1 MKFRKIIILSVI
13 LLFCTAHG
21 FAAEIIDDSYTMKL
35 WTVEDRLPGT
45 PLTGLTQSQRG
56 YIWLSTETKLIRF
69 NGVDFV
75 ALAVPDEVLEV
86 TGSLRG
92 VVCGVPRGVWFFG
105 YKGIGC
111 FTEGLWQSWPVG
123 DSSTVIGKLL
133 GILISG
139 DGVVRAYAER
149 GLLEAVTAEDDQT
162 TRFVARACP
171 VPYDDRA
178 TLGAVTAAD
187 FDNHGRLWMTAWNGL
202 VEYSDGKY
210 DDKSMRLPDFLV
222 EAVSG
227 VHAGRSGRLWINGP
241 NGIAYLEKNIWTP
254 IGFPE
259 NAGHVTEMFEV
270 SDGALW
276 IGNPTGIY
284 RWENGK
290 WSHIGEQDIPG
301 GMAVNTIIEDTEG
314 TIWAACDGGLLRIR
328 KRSVGRVHSDGVVT
342 DGTAY
347 SFNRLSDG
355 SIWIGFKGHAARLT
369 ADTARIL
376 QTIYLD
382 ADLPVSSI
390 LQDKSGQVWIGTLGG
405 GLLKSSGDRLS
416 IISQRD
422 YSIPVVHTVYALLED
437 PDLGI
442 LAGTPQGL
450 MRISSRGELET
461 FELPDITIDETVRH
475 LYRDASGTLWISCD
489 NVGVIGLH
497 KDGSKQLIGEKD
509 GLKGYVRVVFSDSV
523 GSLWIGTTTG
533 LFVVINKC
541 VYSMED
547 KIGGFN
553 HSVLQIAED
562 RHKRIWLGTKNGLL
576 SLSYSSIESLTNSE
590 LSDHTKGV
598 CVLRLGAAD
607 GLPGERALGGGSL
620 PGFSASTGKMFFP
633 FDEGIA
639 VFNPDDFKFS
649 KKAPMVVIERV
660 YANGKKL
667 LDNINGVCSKTVFS
681 PGVRNIVIQ
690 FSSLSPGEQSSAFF
704 RYRVSGLRKEGWSPV
719 QRERSASFEFL
730 PPGQYLMEVVVGSRG
745 VWSDESVKFAFEVEA
760 WFWQRPWFYLAIAFV
775 LAAVVFLFARWL
787 MNHRYKLQMAILKR
801 EEALHHERARISRDI
816 HDDLGNGLSV
826 VATLSELA
834 HGDVEKDSAHKR
846 LDQIYDV
853 ANELARNVD
862 EIVWAVNPVNDG
874 WEPLISYFEQYTE
887 YFLGNSSL
895 RFHFVRPAD
904 LLDMKVAS
912 KTRHH
917 LLLAVREAIGNIL
930 KHASATQVS
939 IVMSIKNNTLKII
952 VKDDGVGF
960 DPEVDAG
967 IGHNGLKNMQRRMN
981 EINGSFEIKSNA
993 GEGSTLTFMAEL

>member
-1 MKFRKIIILSVI
+1 MLFRKIILLSAAV
-13 LLFCTAHG
+13 LF
-21 FAAEIIDDSYTMKL
+21 FAVAISATGTSEDSYTMKL

-45 PLTGLTQSQRG
+45 PLTGLTQAERG

-69 NGVDFV
+69 NGVGFE
-75 ALAVPDEVLEV
+75 ALPVPQEVLEV

-92 VVCGVPRGVWFFG
+92 VVCGVPRGIWFFG
-105 YKGIGC
+105 YQGVGC
-111 FTEGLWQSWPVG
+111 FKDGQWQSWPVG
-123 DSSTVIGKLL
+123 DSVAVLGRLL
-133 GILISG
+133 GVLIS
-139 DGVVRAYAER
+139 DEGVVRAYAER
-149 GLLEAVTAEDDQT
+149 GLFEAVTAEDDQT

-178 TLGAVTAAD
+178 TLGAVTAAAVD
-187 FDNHGRLWMTAWNGL
+187 RQGRLWMTAWNGL
-202 VEYSDGKY
+202 VEYSNGRY

-241 NGIAYLEKNIWTP
+241 NGIAYLENNIWTP

-270 SDGALW
+270 SDGSLW

-284 RWENGK
+284 RWKNGN
-290 WSHIGEQDIPG
+290 WSHIGEQDVPG
-301 GMAVNTIIEDTEG
+301 GMAVNTIIEDAEG

-328 KRSVGRVHSDGVVT
+328 KRSVERMRSDGVVT

-347 SFNRLSDG
+347 SLSQLPGG
-355 SIWIGFKGHAARLT
+355 SLWVGFKGHAARLT

-376 QTIYLD
+376 QTVYLD

-390 LQDKSGQVWIGTLGG
+390 LQDESGQVWIGTLGG
-405 GLLKSSGDRLS
+405 GLFKSSGERVS

-422 YSIPVVHTVYALLED
+422 YSISMVHTVYALLED

-450 MRISSRGELET
+450 MRISTSGELVAV
-461 FELPDITIDETVRH
+461 ELPGVTIDETVRH
-475 LYRDASGTLWISCD
+475 LYRDESGTLWVSCD
-489 NVGVIGLH
+489 NIGVIGIH
-497 KDGSKQLIGEKD
+497 KNGSKQYITEST
-509 GLKGYVRVVFSDSV
+509 GLKGYVRVVYSDSN
-523 GSLWIGTTTG
+523 GSLWIGTTAG
-533 LFVVINKC
+533 LFVLVDGR

-553 HSVLQIAED
+553 HAVLQIAED

-576 SLSYSSIESLTNSE
+576 CLSYSSVDSLIKSE
-590 LSDHTKGV
+590 LSDHTQGV
-598 CVLRLGAAD
+598 CVLRLGVAD
-607 GLPGERALGGGSL
+607 GLPGQRALGGASL
-620 PGFSASTGKMFFP
+620 PKGNGGSGKMFFP

-639 VFNPDDFKFS
+639 VFDPDDFKFAE
-649 KKAPMVVIERV
+649 KAPMVVIEKV
-660 YANGKKL
+660 FANGRKL
-667 LDNINGVCSKTVFS
+667 LDNIDGPCRGVVFS

-690 FSSLSPGEQSSAFF
+690 FASLSPGTQRSAFF
-704 RYRVSGLRKEGWSPV
+704 RYRVSGLHQEGWTPV
-719 QRERSASFEFL
+719 QGESSASFEFL
-730 PPGQYLMEVVVGSRG
+730 PPGEYVLEVVVGSRG
-745 VWSDESVKFAFEVEA
+745 VWSEKSVKFPFEVEA
-760 WFWQRPWFYLAIAFV
+760 WFWQRPWFYILIALV
-775 LAAVVFLFARWL
+775 LAMVVFLFARWL
-787 MNHRYKLQMAILKR
+787 INHRYKLQMAVLKR

-834 HGDVEKDSAHKR
+834 HADVEKESAHKR

-874 WEPLISYFEQYTE
+874 WEPFISYFEQYTE

-904 LLDMKVAS
+904 LNDVKVAS
-912 KTRHH
+912 KNRHH

-930 KHASATQVS
+930 KHSGATQVS
-939 IVMSIKNNTLKII
+939 IVMAIKGNMLEIT

-960 DPEVDAG
+960 DPAIDAG
-967 IGHNGLKNMQRRMN
+967 VGHNGLKNMQRRMN
-981 EINGSFEIKSNA
+981 EINGTFDIQSQA
-993 GEGSTLTFMAEL
+993 GEGSTLTFMVSL